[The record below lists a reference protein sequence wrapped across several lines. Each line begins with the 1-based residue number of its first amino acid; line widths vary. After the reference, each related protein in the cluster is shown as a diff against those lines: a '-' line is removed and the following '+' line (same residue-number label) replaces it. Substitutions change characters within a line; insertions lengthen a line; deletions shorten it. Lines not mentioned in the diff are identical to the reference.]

1 MDKIEVI
8 FHNIKHEYMQQTI
21 TVADFIYRSK
31 NNISEKSYKQVKE
44 QSRELLLPPLK
55 IMALLIAI
63 SGLFAMIFEVR
74 YFSQFSV
81 EVYLTRLSATLL
93 SFIVLV
99 ALYTDLGKKIP
110 VLLVHILLIT
120 IIAST
125 GYMIYLLPKTL
136 IVNSQIVGLMI
147 FTSALFLSWDVKNQ
161 ILVAIY
167 YNLVFAAAILLNG
180 HSIYFL
186 PNMYESVLFVIFLS
200 VISVIGSAVNFRLRM
215 LLAEKSYSVFLSEK
229 KFRSIFDNSVE
240 GIFQSSIDGRFITV
254 NKALVEILGY
264 DDEEDLMKANIIK
277 DIYKS
282 PEDRARLIQRIQ
294 WHGEIKNERVVLL
307 RKDKSEIIVRLND
320 RIIKDENG
328 IGTHFE
334 GNMQDV
340 SNQVQIE
347 KERELAEEELRKEK
361 IKSDQLAKE
370 AVQSSI
376 VKSQFLANMSH
387 EIRTPMNGII
397 GYLSLIEMNAFES
410 EDEMN
415 QFVVSAKQ
423 SAESL
428 LDIINDLLDLSKI
441 EAGKMELSNIDFNL
455 SDIIDESV
463 SVVLMKAKEKN
474 LELSK
479 EISENTPL
487 LLRGD
492 GKRIRQIFTNLLSN
506 AVKFTEVGGVKV
518 NVEAKLLGDNK
529 CEMKASV
536 EDTGIGIPTE
546 KLKFLFKPFSQ
557 VKSSQTKEHGGTGL
571 GLVISKEFINM
582 MGGDVWIE
590 SDYGKGTKITLTI
603 KLTMQKQ
610 QQYYKGKDLNKNYEL
625 QVENTV
631 IRPKKKSL
639 VTNDIKILRREH
651 KILLAEDNKINQK
664 VAVRILYDAGFSCD
678 TVFNGLEA
686 LKAVQEKNYSLV
698 LMDVQMP
705 EMDGFTA
712 TTEIRKLGGKVGSI
726 PIVAITAHALMGD
739 KEKCLSIGMDD
750 YITKPIIAEN
760 LMKSIDKLLNIG
772 VKEDVKVKVE
782 QKPET
787 TNEIVFDFDHL
798 NKVSMGDESFQK
810 EVITSYVDDVYS
822 RYQKLEL
829 HVAES
834 DFKKIIAEAHTIKGA
849 SYSVG
854 AKKIGDEA
862 LAVEISGKHNDLES
876 AQERIKKLGEAFF
889 ETKEVL
895 ADLLEQAVKE

>member
-1 MDKIEVI
+1 
-8 FHNIKHEYMQQTI
+8 MQQPI
-21 TVADFIYRSK
+21 TVADFIYKSK
-31 NNISEKSYKQVKE
+31 KNISEKSYKRVKE

-74 YFSQFSV
+74 YFSQFSI

-99 ALYTDLGKKIP
+99 ALYTDFGKKRP

-120 IIAST
+120 IIVST

-167 YNLVFAAAILLNG
+167 YNVVFAAAILMNG
-180 HSIYFL
+180 HNIYFL

-200 VISVIGSAVNFRLRM
+200 IISVIGSAVNFKLRM

-229 KFRSIFDNSVE
+229 KFKSIFNNSVE

-264 DDEEDLMKANIIK
+264 DDEEDLMKTNIIE
-277 DIYKS
+277 DIYKN
-282 PEDRARLIQRIQ
+282 PEDRARVLQRLQ
-294 WHGEIKNERVVLL
+294 WHNEIKNERVVLL

-320 RIIKDENG
+320 RIIKDEDG

-334 GNMQDV
+334 GNMQDITK
-340 SNQVQIE
+340 QVQME

-361 IKSDQLAKE
+361 IKSDLLAKE
-370 AVQSSI
+370 AVHSSI

-423 SAESL
+423 SAEAL

-455 SDIIDESV
+455 SDVIDESV

-474 LELSK
+474 LKISK
-479 EISENTPL
+479 EIVENSPL

-492 GKRIRQIFTNLLSN
+492 GKRIRQIFTNLISN
-506 AVKFTEVGGVKV
+506 SVKFTEVGGVKIS
-518 NVEAKLLGDNK
+518 VEAKSLGNNQ
-529 CEMKASV
+529 CEVKASV
-536 EDTGIGIPTE
+536 EDTGIGIPTD
-546 KLKFLFKPFSQ
+546 KLRFLFKPFSQ

-571 GLVISKEFINM
+571 GLVISKEFVNM

-590 SDYGKGTKITLTI
+590 SDYGRGTKIIFTL
-603 KLTMQKQ
+603 KLDLQKNQ
-610 QQYYKGKDLNKNYEL
+610 KLYNAKDLNKNYEI
-625 QVENTV
+625 QAENKATKPKEKLPV
-631 IRPKKKSL
+631 IK
-639 VTNDIKILRREH
+639 DIKLLRGEH

-664 VAVRILYDAGFSCD
+664 VAVRILNDAGFSCD
-678 TVFNGLEA
+678 TVLNGLEA
-686 LKAVQEKNYSLV
+686 LKAVQEKNYSLI

-712 TTEIRKLGGKVGSI
+712 TTEIRKLGGKFASI

-750 YITKPIIAEN
+750 YITKPIVAES
-760 LMKSIDKLLNIG
+760 LMKSIDKLLNINVNEETG
-772 VKEDVKVKVE
+772 VKTEP
-782 QKPET
+782 KPEV
-787 TNEIVFDFDHL
+787 TNEMVFDFDHL
-798 NKVSMGDESFQK
+798 NKVSMGDESFQRD
-810 EVITSYVDDVYS
+810 VIASYVDDVYT

-829 HVAES
+829 HIAES
-834 DFKKIIAEAHTIKGA
+834 NFKKIISEAHTIKGA

-862 LAVEISGKHNDLES
+862 LAVELSGKHNDLES
-876 AQERIKKLGEAFF
+876 AQDRIKKLGEALD

-895 ADLLEQAVKE
+895 ADLLQQAVKE

>member
-1 MDKIEVI
+1 
-8 FHNIKHEYMQQTI
+8 MQQPI
-21 TVADFIYRSK
+21 TVADFIYKSK
-31 NNISEKSYKQVKE
+31 KNISEKSYKQVKE

-55 IMALLIAI
+55 FMALLIAI

-81 EVYLTRLSATLL
+81 QVYLTRLSATLM

-110 VLLVHILLIT
+110 VLLVHVLLIT

-167 YNLVFAAAILLNG
+167 YNVVFAAAILMNG

-200 VISVIGSAVNFRLRM
+200 IISVIGSAVNFKLRM

-229 KFRSIFDNSVE
+229 KFKSIFDNSVE
-240 GIFQSSIDGRFITV
+240 GIFQSGIDGGFITV

-264 DDEEDLMKANIIK
+264 DDEEDLLKANITK
-277 DIYKS
+277 DIYKN
-282 PEDRARLIQRIQ
+282 PEDRIRLIQRLQ

-307 RKDKSEIIVRLND
+307 RKDQSEIIVRLND
-320 RIIKDENG
+320 RFIKDDEA
-328 IGTHFE
+328 IGPHFE
-334 GNMQDV
+334 GNMQDITK
-340 SNQVQIE
+340 QVQME

-397 GYLSLIEMNAFES
+397 GYLSLIEMDAFES

-423 SAESL
+423 SAEAL

-441 EAGKMELSNIDFNL
+441 EAGKMELSNVDFNL

-463 SVVLMKAKEKN
+463 SVVLMMAKEKK
-474 LELSK
+474 LEVSK
-479 EISENTPL
+479 EIAENTPL

-506 AVKFTEVGGVKV
+506 SVKFTEIGGVKV
-518 NVEAKLLGDNK
+518 NVEAKSLGNNQ
-529 CEMKASV
+529 CEVKASV
-536 EDTGIGIPTE
+536 EDTGIGIPTD
-546 KLKFLFKPFSQ
+546 KLRFLFKPFSQ

-571 GLVISKEFINM
+571 GLVISKEFVNM

-590 SDYGKGTKITLTI
+590 SDYGKGTKITFTL
-603 KLTMQKQ
+603 KLDLQKNQ
-610 QQYYKGKDLNKNYEL
+610 QLYKAKNLSENYEI

-631 IRPKKKSL
+631 TKTKQKVP
-639 VTNDIKILRREH
+639 VTEDIKILRGKH

-664 VAVRILYDAGFSCD
+664 VAVRILNDAGFSCD
-678 TVFNGLEA
+678 TVLNGLEA
-686 LKAVQEKNYSLV
+686 LKAIQEKNYSLI

-739 KEKCLSIGMDD
+739 REKCLSIGMDD
-750 YITKPIIAEN
+750 YITKPIVAES
-760 LMKSIDKLLNIG
+760 LMKSIDKLLSIALKEETE
-772 VKEDVKVKVE
+772 VKAEPKT
-782 QKPET
+782 ET
-787 TNEIVFDFDHL
+787 TNEMVFDFDHL
-798 NKVSMGDESFQK
+798 NKVSMGDESFQR
-810 EVITSYVDDVYS
+810 EVIASYVDDVYT
-822 RYQKLEL
+822 RYHNLEL
-829 HVAES
+829 HVADS
-834 DFKKIIAEAHTIKGA
+834 DFKKIISEAHTIKGA

-876 AQERIKKLGEAFF
+876 AQERIKKLGEALD

-895 ADLLEQAVKE
+895 ADLLQQAVKE

>member
-1 MDKIEVI
+1 
-8 FHNIKHEYMQQTI
+8 MQQTI
-21 TVADFIYRSK
+21 TVADFIYKSK
-31 NNISEKSYKQVKE
+31 KNISEKSYKQVKE

-167 YNLVFAAAILLNG
+167 YNLVFAAAILMNG

-294 WHGEIKNERVVLL
+294 WHDEIKNERVVLL

-320 RIIKDENG
+320 RIIKDEDG

-340 SNQVQIE
+340 SNQVKIE
-347 KERELAEEELRKEK
+347 EERKLAEEELRKEK

-397 GYLSLIEMNAFES
+397 GYLSLIEMDAFES
-410 EDEMN
+410 EDELN

-441 EAGKMELSNIDFNL
+441 EAGKMELSSVDFNL
-455 SDIIDESV
+455 SDVIDESV

-590 SDYGKGTKITLTI
+590 SDYGKGTKITFTI

-610 QQYYKGKDLNKNYEL
+610 QQYYKANDLNKNYEV
-625 QVENTV
+625 QIENTPAK
-631 IRPKKKSL
+631 PKGKSI
-639 VTNDIKILRREH
+639 VTNDIKILRGEH

-664 VAVRILYDAGFSCD
+664 VAVRILNDAGFSCD

-686 LKAVQEKNYSLV
+686 LKAVQEKDYSMV

-712 TTEIRKLGGKVGSI
+712 TTEIRKLGGKIGSI

-750 YITKPIIAEN
+750 YITKPIVAEN
-760 LMKSIDKLLNIG
+760 LMKSIDNLLKIG
-772 VKEDVKVKVE
+772 VKEEAKVE
-782 QKPET
+782 QKTET

-798 NKVSMGDESFQK
+798 NKVSMGDESFQR
-810 EVITSYVDDVYS
+810 EVIASYVDDVYT
-822 RYQKLEL
+822 RYQKLES

-834 DFKKIIAEAHTIKGA
+834 DFKKIISEAHTIKGA

>member
-1 MDKIEVI
+1 
-8 FHNIKHEYMQQTI
+8 MQQPI
-21 TVADFIYRSK
+21 TVADFIYKSK
-31 NNISEKSYKQVKE
+31 KNISEKSYKRVKE

-74 YFSQFSV
+74 YFSQFSI

-99 ALYTDLGKKIP
+99 ALYTDFGKKRP

-120 IIAST
+120 IIVST

-167 YNLVFAAAILLNG
+167 YNVVFAAAILMNG
-180 HSIYFL
+180 HNIYFL

-200 VISVIGSAVNFRLRM
+200 IISVIGSAVNFKLRM

-229 KFRSIFDNSVE
+229 KFKSIFNNSVE

-264 DDEEDLMKANIIK
+264 DDEEDLMKTNIIE
-277 DIYKS
+277 DIYKN
-282 PEDRARLIQRIQ
+282 PEDRARVLQRLQ
-294 WHGEIKNERVVLL
+294 WHNEIKNERVVLL

-320 RIIKDENG
+320 RIIKDEDG

-334 GNMQDV
+334 GNMQDITK
-340 SNQVQIE
+340 QVQME

-370 AVQSSI
+370 AVHSSI

-423 SAESL
+423 SAEAL

-455 SDIIDESV
+455 SDVIDESV

-474 LELSK
+474 LKISK
-479 EISENTPL
+479 EIVENSPL

-492 GKRIRQIFTNLLSN
+492 GKRIRQIFTNLISN
-506 AVKFTEVGGVKV
+506 SVKFTEVGGVKIS
-518 NVEAKLLGDNK
+518 VEAKSLGNNQ
-529 CEMKASV
+529 CEVKASV
-536 EDTGIGIPTE
+536 EDTGIGIPTD
-546 KLKFLFKPFSQ
+546 KLRFLFKPFSQ

-571 GLVISKEFINM
+571 GLVISKEFVNM

-590 SDYGKGTKITLTI
+590 SDYGRGTKIIFTL
-603 KLTMQKQ
+603 KLDLQKNQ
-610 QQYYKGKDLNKNYEL
+610 KLYNAKDLNKNYEI
-625 QVENTV
+625 QAENKATKPKEKLPV
-631 IRPKKKSL
+631 IK
-639 VTNDIKILRREH
+639 DIKLLRGEH

-664 VAVRILYDAGFSCD
+664 VAVRILNDAGFSCD
-678 TVFNGLEA
+678 TVLNGLEA
-686 LKAVQEKNYSLV
+686 LKAVQEKNYSLI

-712 TTEIRKLGGKVGSI
+712 TTEIRKLGGKFASI

-750 YITKPIIAEN
+750 YITKPIVAES
-760 LMKSIDKLLNIG
+760 LMKSIDKLLNINVNEETG
-772 VKEDVKVKVE
+772 VKTEP
-782 QKPET
+782 KPEV
-787 TNEIVFDFDHL
+787 TNEMVFDFDHL
-798 NKVSMGDESFQK
+798 NKVSMGDESFQRD
-810 EVITSYVDDVYS
+810 VIASYVDDVYT

-829 HVAES
+829 HIAEN
-834 DFKKIIAEAHTIKGA
+834 DFKKIISEAHTIKGA

-862 LAVEISGKHNDLES
+862 LAVELSGKHNDLES
-876 AQERIKKLGEAFF
+876 AQDRIKKLGEALD

-895 ADLLEQAVKE
+895 ADLLQQAVKE